1 MYGALLV
8 IPLVGLVI
16 PILLLAA
23 ALVFDIVVVFWAAY
37 RTWHD
42 QTAPGLWRFGR
53 RVVTPHAARRPPV
66 RPLAHQ

>member
-42 QTAPGLWRFGR
+42 QTAPGLWRLGR
-53 RVVTPHAARRPPV
+53 RAVTPHARRQPV
-66 RPLAHQ
+66 RPLAHH